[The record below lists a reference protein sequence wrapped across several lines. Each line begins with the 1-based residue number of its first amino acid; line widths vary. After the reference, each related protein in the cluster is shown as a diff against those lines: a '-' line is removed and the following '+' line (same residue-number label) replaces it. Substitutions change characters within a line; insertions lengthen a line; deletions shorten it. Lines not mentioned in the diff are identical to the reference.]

1 MTTTPNTTPTPSAKP
16 GATTTIIGIKE
27 LDCAAE
33 EQVLQKTIGSMP
45 GVASVECNV
54 VTRRMTVTHDAAK
67 VTGEAIAAKVRSVGM
82 TPVVESQPGGA
93 ECGGPACEAP
103 AAAGAP
109 SPVATRMQIALLAA
123 SGVLAFASEI
133 TAWATKVEK
142 SWPVIALAVVSI
154 LLGGLPTLRK
164 GFIAL
169 RTLTLNI
176 NFLMTVAVIGAAAIG
191 SWPEAAMVIFLF
203 AVAELIESYSLE
215 RARNA
220 VRALMTLTPETAAVK
235 QADGSWSEMDAAQ
248 VTVGSIVRVKPGER
262 IPLDGKVVS
271 GASAVDQAPITGESI
286 PIEKAVGDQVFAGT
300 INGNGLLEFTTTG
313 GRDETTLAR
322 IIKTVQDAQGQ
333 RAPTQRFVDSFA
345 RVYTPIVC
353 GLALL
358 VAVIPPLLFHQTWM
372 PWIYKALVLLV
383 VGCPCALV
391 ISTPV
396 TIVSG
401 LAAAAKRGILIK
413 GGVYLEQ
420 GKTIQ
425 VIALDKTG
433 TITEGRPKVT
443 NVRSLNSL
451 PVDRI
456 LLLAASLDAGSD
468 HPVARAVTSAWT
480 DERRAKEG
488 PLLGVAG
495 FTSIPGRGVKGAIDG
510 EWYFVGNHRFAHE
523 RGMCS
528 QEVEAVLAELEAK
541 GRTAIV
547 LTDDRS
553 ALGVIAV
560 ADTPRATSVE
570 AVKELHA
577 LGVRTIMLS
586 GDNQT
591 TAEVIARSVGIDD
604 ARGGLLPEDKLK
616 AIDDLLKEYGS
627 VGMVGDGVNDAP
639 ALAQAT
645 VGFAMGAAGTD
656 TALETADVALMRDD
670 LRGVPEFLNLSRR
683 TTAILVQNISFAL
696 LAKAVFFILAVLGI
710 ATMWMAVLADV
721 GATLVVIANGL
732 RLTIPSPYPTV
743 SRRDGIAAREARP

>member
-1 MTTTPNTTPTPSAKP
+1 M
-16 GATTTIIGIKE
+16 
-27 LDCAAE
+27 DCPAE
-33 EQVLQKTIGSMP
+33 EAVIRNRLSRMP
-45 GVASVECNV
+45 GVTGLSCDLFNRQLTVEHTLESEV
-54 VTRRMTVTHDAAK
+54 GIVAALKDIGLTPSGERQATRY
-67 VTGEAIAAKVRSVGM
+67 
-82 TPVVESQPGGA
+82 GA
-93 ECGGPACEAP
+93 NNTDHGH
-103 AAAGAP
+103 
-109 SPVATRMQIALLAA
+109 SVATRTQIALFAT

-133 TAWATKVEK
+133 VAWATGVEM
-142 SWPVIALAVVSI
+142 SWPVVSLAVISI
-154 LLGGLPTLRK
+154 LMGGLPTLRK

-220 VRALMTLTPETAAVK
+220 VRALMTLAPETAAVK
-235 QADGSWSEMDAAQ
+235 QADGSWSEVDAEA
-248 VTVGSIVRVKPGER
+248 VAVGSTVRVKPGER
-262 IPLDGKVVS
+262 IPLDGEVVS
-271 GASAVDQAPITGESI
+271 GASAVNQAPITGESI
-286 PIEKAVGDQVFAGT
+286 PAEKAAGDQLFAGT
-300 INGNGLLEFTTTG
+300 INGNGLLEFKTTG
-313 GRDETTLAR
+313 GKDETTLAR
-322 IIKTVQDAQGQ
+322 IIKTVQEAQSQ

-353 GLALL
+353 GVALL
-358 VAVIPPLLFHQTWM
+358 VAVLPPLVFHQLWM

-420 GKTIQ
+420 GKAIK

-433 TITEGRPKVT
+433 TITEGKPQVT
-443 NVRSLNSL
+443 DVRSFNPLAAE
-451 PVDRI
+451 RI

-480 DERRAKEG
+480 EERKAKVG
-488 PLLGVAG
+488 PLLQVSD
-495 FTSIPGRGVKGAIDG
+495 FSSIPGRGVKGVIDG
-510 EWYFVGNHRFAHE
+510 RWYFVGNHRFVHE
-523 RGMCS
+523 RGVCS
-528 QEVEAVLAELEAK
+528 PDVEAVLTELESK
-541 GRTAIV
+541 GQTAIV
-547 LTDDRS
+547 LTDEKS

-560 ADTPRATSVE
+560 ADTPRVTSVE

-591 TAEVIARSVGIDD
+591 TVEVIARYVSIDD
-604 ARGGLLPEDKLK
+604 ARGGLLPEDKLQ
-616 AIDDLLKEYGS
+616 AIADLFAKHGPI
-627 VGMVGDGVNDAP
+627 GMVGDGVNDAP

-656 TALETADVALMRDD
+656 TALETADVALMKDD
-670 LRGVPEFLNLSRR
+670 LRGVPEFLVLSRR
-683 TTAILVQNISFAL
+683 TSSILVQNISFAL
-696 LAKAVFFILAVLGI
+696 LTKVAFFVLAILGI

-732 RLTIPSPYPTV
+732 RLSLFHAKPELGPA
-743 SRRDGIAAREARP
+743 SRPA

>member
-1 MTTTPNTTPTPSAKP
+1 MSIAIF
-16 GATTTIIGIKE
+16 IIPAM
-27 LDCAAE
+27 DCPAE
-33 EQVLQKTIGSMP
+33 EAVIRNRLSRMP
-45 GVASVECNV
+45 GVTGLSFDLFNRQLTVEHTLESEV
-54 VTRRMTVTHDAAK
+54 GIVAALKDIGLTPSGERQATRY
-67 VTGEAIAAKVRSVGM
+67 
-82 TPVVESQPGGA
+82 GA
-93 ECGGPACEAP
+93 NNTDHGH
-103 AAAGAP
+103 
-109 SPVATRMQIALLAA
+109 SVATRTQIALIAT

-133 TAWATKVEK
+133 VAWATGVEM
-142 SWPVIALAVVSI
+142 SWPVVSLAVISI
-154 LLGGLPTLRK
+154 LMGGLPTLRK

-220 VRALMTLTPETAAVK
+220 VRALMTLAPETAAVK
-235 QADGSWSEMDAAQ
+235 QADGSWNEVDAEA
-248 VTVGSIVRVKPGER
+248 VAVGSTVRVKPGER
-262 IPLDGKVVS
+262 IPLDGEVVS
-271 GASAVDQAPITGESI
+271 GASAVNQAPITGESI
-286 PIEKAVGDQVFAGT
+286 PAEKAAGDQLFAGT
-300 INGNGLLEFTTTG
+300 INGNGLLEFKTTG
-313 GRDETTLAR
+313 GKDETTLAR
-322 IIKTVQDAQGQ
+322 IIKTVQEAQSQ

-353 GLALL
+353 GVALL
-358 VAVIPPLLFHQTWM
+358 VAVLPPLVFHQLWM

-420 GKTIQ
+420 GKTIR

-433 TITEGRPKVT
+433 TITEGKPKVT
-443 NVRSLNSL
+443 EVRSLNSL
-451 PVDRI
+451 SVERV
-456 LLLAASLDAGSD
+456 LLLAASLDSGSD
-468 HPVARAVTSAWT
+468 HPVARAVTAAWT
-480 DERRAKEG
+480 DERQAQSG
-488 PLLGVAG
+488 PLLAVAD
-495 FTSIPGRGVKGAIDG
+495 FESMTGRGVRGTIDG
-510 EWYFVGNHRFAHE
+510 QWYFVGNHRFAHE
-523 RGMCS
+523 RGVCS
-528 QEVEAVLAELEAK
+528 PEVEAILAELEAK
-541 GRTAIV
+541 GQTAIV
-547 LTDDRS
+547 LTNEKS
-553 ALGVIAV
+553 ALGILAV

-570 AVKELHA
+570 AVKELHD
-577 LGVRTIMLS
+577 LGIRTIMLS

-616 AIDDLLKEYGS
+616 AIDDLLTKHDP

-670 LRGVPEFLNLSRR
+670 LRGVPEFLVLSRR
-683 TTAILVQNISFAL
+683 TSSILVQNISFAL
-696 LAKAVFFILAVLGI
+696 LTKVAFFVLAILGI

-732 RLTIPSPYPTV
+732 RLSLFHAQPELGPT
-743 SRRDGIAAREARP
+743 SRPA

>member
-1 MTTTPNTTPTPSAKP
+1 MGTAVFSIPSM
-16 GATTTIIGIKE
+16 
-27 LDCAAE
+27 DCPAE
-33 EQVLQKTIGSMP
+33 EAVIRSRLGKMP
-45 GVASVECNV
+45 GVTGLAFDLFNRRLTVEH
-54 VTRRMTVTHDAAK
+54 TLESDA
-67 VTGEAIAAKVRSVGM
+67 VIIAALKDIGM
-82 TPVVESQPGGA
+82 TPSEPGGRRSADKGDSHAGHTHARGSYPGA
-93 ECGGPACEAP
+93 EEGARGGADERAQ
-103 AAAGAP
+103 
-109 SPVATRMQIALLAA
+109 PVATRVQIALLAA
-123 SGVLAFASEI
+123 SGVLAFGSEVV
-133 TAWATKVEK
+133 AWATKVEK

-235 QADGSWSEMDAAQ
+235 QSDGSWSEMDATKVA
-248 VTVGSIVRVKPGER
+248 TGATVRVKPGER
-262 IPLDGKVVS
+262 IPLDGKIVS

-286 PIEKAVGDQVFAGT
+286 PVEKGVGDSVFAGT

-313 GRDETTLAR
+313 GKDDTTLAR
-322 IIKTVQDAQGQ
+322 IIRTVQEAQGQ

-353 GLALL
+353 GVALL
-358 VAVIPPLLFHQTWM
+358 VAVAPPLLFHQLWM

-420 GKTIQ
+420 GKTIR

-433 TITEGRPKVT
+433 TITEGKPKVT
-443 NVRSLNSL
+443 DVRSLGEMA
-451 PVDRI
+451 VDRI

-468 HPVARAVTSAWT
+468 HPVARAVTAAWT
-480 DERRAKEG
+480 DDRRAQSG
-488 PLLGVAG
+488 PLLAVGDFESVTG
-495 FTSIPGRGVKGAIDG
+495 KGVKGTIDNR
-510 EWYFVGNHRFAHE
+510 WYFVGNHRFAHE
-523 RGMCS
+523 RGVCS
-528 QEVEAVLAELEAK
+528 PKVEAVLAGLEK
-541 GRTAIV
+541 QGQTAIV
-547 LTDDRS
+547 LTDEKS
-553 ALGVIAV
+553 ALGVLAV

-577 LGVRTIMLS
+577 LGIRTIMLS

-616 AIDDLLKEYGS
+616 AIDDLLAKHGS

-670 LRGVPEFLNLSRR
+670 LRGVPEFLALSRR
-683 TTAILVQNISFAL
+683 TSAILVQNISFAL
-696 LAKAVFFILAVLGI
+696 LAKTVFFILAILGI

-732 RLTIPSPYPTV
+732 RLAI
-743 SRRDGIAAREARP
+743 IHARPPIDHLAQRPITTRK

>member
-1 MTTTPNTTPTPSAKP
+1 M
-16 GATTTIIGIKE
+16 ATSTFSIRAM
-27 LDCAAE
+27 DCPAE
-33 EQVLQKTIGSMP
+33 EAVIRSKLGKMP
-45 GVASVECNV
+45 GVNGLSFDLFNRRLTVEHTLESDEGLV
-54 VTRRMTVTHDAAK
+54 SALSD
-67 VTGEAIAAKVRSVGM
+67 IGM
-82 TPVVESQPGGA
+82 TPSRGNTGRAALDGTHEGHDHAGERHGESA
-93 ECGGPACEAP
+93 ENAE
-103 AAAGAP
+103 
-109 SPVATRMQIALLAA
+109 PVASRLQIVLLAA

-133 TAWATKVEK
+133 TAWVSKIEQ
-142 SWPVIALAVVSI
+142 SWPVICLAVASI

-164 GFIAL
+164 GLIAL

-220 VRALMTLTPETAAVK
+220 VRSLMTLTPETAAVK
-235 QADGSWSEMDAAQ
+235 QSDGSWKEIDASQ
-248 VTVGSIVRVKPGER
+248 VTTGTTVRVKPGER
-262 IPLDGKVVS
+262 IPLDGTITA

-286 PIEKAVGDQVFAGT
+286 PVDKGVGDKLFAST

-313 GRDETTLAR
+313 GKDETTLAR
-322 IIKTVQDAQGQ
+322 IIKTVQEAQGQ

-358 VAVIPPLLFHQTWM
+358 VAVLPPLLFGQLWM

-396 TIVSG
+396 TIVTG

-420 GKTIQ
+420 GKSIKL
-425 VIALDKTG
+425 IALDKTG
-433 TITEGRPKVT
+433 TITEGKPKVT
-443 NVRSLNSL
+443 GVQALGSM
-451 PVDRI
+451 PTEQI

-468 HPVARAVTSAWT
+468 HPVARAVTAAWN
-480 DERRAKEG
+480 DDKKAKSG
-488 PLLGVAG
+488 PLRAVAD
-495 FTSIPGRGVKGAIDG
+495 FSSIPGRGVKGAVAG
-510 EWYFVGNHRFAHE
+510 KTYYVGNHRFAHE
-523 RGMCS
+523 RGVCS
-528 QEVEAVLAELEAK
+528 PQVEAVLGAFEAK
-541 GRTAIV
+541 GQTAIV
-547 LTDDRS
+547 LTDEKE

-560 ADTPRATSVE
+560 ADTPRATSID
-570 AVKELHA
+570 AIKELHA
-577 LGVRTIMLS
+577 IDVRTIMLS

-591 TAEVIARSVGIDD
+591 TAEVIAKSVGIDD
-604 ARGGLLPEDKLK
+604 ARGGLLPEDKLR
-616 AIDDLLKEYGS
+616 AIDDLLAKHGS

-645 VGFAMGAAGTD
+645 IGFAMGAAGTD

-670 LRGVPEFLNLSRR
+670 LRGVPEFLSLSRR
-683 TTAILVQNISFAL
+683 TGSILRQNISFAIGT
-696 LAKAVFFILAVLGI
+696 KAVFFLLAVLGI

-732 RLTIPSPYPTV
+732 RLAV
-743 SRRDGIAAREARP
+743 SRSNR

>member
-1 MTTTPNTTPTPSAKP
+1 MSRTPDPKPTPPAKSVLVS
-16 GATTTIIGIKE
+16 TIININE

-33 EQVLQKTIGSMP
+33 EQVLQKVVETMP
-45 GVASVECNV
+45 GVALVVCNV
-54 VTRRMTVTHDAAK
+54 VTRRMTVTHDAER

-82 TPVVESQPGGA
+82 TPVVEPQPGAA
-93 ECGGPACEAP
+93 ECGGPACETP

-123 SGVLAFASEI
+123 SGVLAFSAEI
-133 TAWATKVEK
+133 TAWATKEEK
-142 SWPVIALAVVSI
+142 SWPVIALAIASI

-164 GFIAL
+164 GFLAL

-215 RARNA
+215 RARSA

-235 QADGSWSEMDAAQ
+235 QPDGSWSEMDASKVA
-248 VTVGSIVRVKPGER
+248 TGATVRVKPGER

-286 PIEKAVGDQVFAGT
+286 PVEKAVGDQVFAGT

-313 GRDETTLAR
+313 GKDETTLAR
-322 IIKTVQDAQGQ
+322 IIKTVQEAQGQ

-353 GLALL
+353 GVAVL
-358 VAVIPPLLFHQTWM
+358 VAVAPPLLFHQPWM

-420 GKTIQ
+420 GKTIK
-425 VIALDKTG
+425 VMALDKTG
-433 TITEGRPKVT
+433 TITEGKPKVT
-443 NVRSLNSL
+443 DVRSLNSL

-456 LLLAASLDAGSD
+456 LQLAASLDAGSD
-468 HPVARAVTSAWT
+468 HPVARAVTAAWT
-480 DERRAKEG
+480 DERKAQSG
-488 PLLGVAG
+488 PLLAVAD
-495 FTSIPGRGVKGAIDG
+495 FESATGRGVKGTIDG
-510 EWYFVGNHRFAHE
+510 RWYFVGNHRFAHE
-523 RGMCS
+523 RGVCS
-528 QEVEAVLAELEAK
+528 PEVEAVLAELEAK
-541 GRTAIV
+541 GQTAIV
-547 LTDDRS
+547 LTDEKS
-553 ALGVIAV
+553 ALGVLAV

-577 LGVRTIMLS
+577 LGIRTIMLS

-616 AIDDLLKEYGS
+616 AIDDLLAKHGP

-670 LRGVPEFLNLSRR
+670 LRGVPEFLSLSRR
-683 TTAILVQNISFAL
+683 TSAILVQNISFAL
-696 LAKAVFFILAVLGI
+696 LAKAVFFILAIVGI

-732 RLTIPSPYPTV
+732 RLAIV
-743 SRRDGIAAREARP
+743 NARPSIDLNAPRLNTTPK